1 MTRPRKPT
9 AIKKLQG
16 TLQKCRTNPGEPV
29 PTKMLAEAPE
39 DFSESVREIWNYALS
54 VAPPNVLAAI
64 DYSVF
69 AVWCVAV
76 DTFNQARTEVE
87 RTGLMAEGSMGQPT
101 KNPAISIM
109 NDAAYLMMKAA
120 SELGFTPASR
130 SKVTVIAT
138 EKKKDELDDILG

>member
-1 MTRPRKPT
+1 MARPRKPT
-9 AIKKLQG
+9 ALKKLQG
-16 TLQKCRTNPGEPV
+16 TLQKCRTNTLEPQ
-29 PTKMLAEAPE
+29 PTQMLQEAPDE
-39 DFSESVREIWNYALS
+39 LPQSVRDIWNYALS

-76 DTFNQARTEVE
+76 DTFNQAREEVV
-87 RTGLMAEGSMGQPT
+87 RTGLMSEGSMGQPT

-109 NDAAYLMMKAA
+109 NDAAYLMLKAA

-130 SKVTVIAT
+130 SKVTVIAK
-138 EKKKDELDDILG
+138 EKEKSELDDILG

>member
-1 MTRPRKPT
+1 MARPRKPT
-9 AIKKLQG
+9 ALKKLQG

-29 PTKMLAEAPE
+29 PTKFLEEAPE
-39 DFSESVREIWNYALS
+39 DFSDSVREIWNYALS

-76 DTFNQARTEVE
+76 DTFNQARAEVE
-87 RTGLMAEGSMGQPT
+87 RTGLLAVGSMGQST
-101 KNPAISIM
+101 KNPAVSIM

-120 SELGFTPASR
+120 SECQAQ
-130 SKVTVIAT
+130 
-138 EKKKDELDDILG
+138 